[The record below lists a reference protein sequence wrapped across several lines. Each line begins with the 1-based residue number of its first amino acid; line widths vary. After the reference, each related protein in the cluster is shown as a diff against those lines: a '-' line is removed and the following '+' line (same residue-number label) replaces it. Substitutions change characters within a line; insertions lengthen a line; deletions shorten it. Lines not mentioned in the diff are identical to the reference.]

1 MTTTAERTRP
11 IVAVLYRQ
19 ALPPRLAEIE
29 ELADVRLTT
38 ADGLA
43 EARDCRRR

>member
-1 MTTTAERTRP
+1 VTTPTERGRP
-11 IVAVLYRQ
+11 VVAVLYRE

-29 ELADVRLTT
+29 ELADIRLTT

-43 EARDCRRR
+43 S